1 MTDAFKAA
9 SRDTGEFT
17 LIVVDASA
25 DSETEKVVERF
36 QDLRPAVDVH
46 YVHADVPGLAKQR
59 NQRPRSA
66 RAWVSKLCT
75 TSTMT
80 PRCFRLL
87 PVDRS
92 SLRNDPDLA
101 GVGSIIENSPK
112 VPIRVLKLVFLL
124 CGPYGSVLRSGR
136 ATSAQYPGAQYA
148 KSDLQ
153 AGSPKWLH
161 GCAMSYRTD
170 IVLRYRFDD
179 RLKGYSNGE
188 DIDFGF
194 RVSRNHRLA
203 AEPSA
208 RCLHRVSQ
216 GGLSREAFAYS
227 QAVVIYSWVREHRSD
242 GMSLVAF
249 WWSVLG
255 DLLLHAVD
263 GVVVPRRGGLQY
275 AKGILEGHGDH
286 RDGPGHV
293 FSSASGLTNFSV
305 GRPQRSHLPT
315 SAPEPDVV
323 AATSTQGFAGSPP
336 RRLTP
341 RRPAPWPDWP
351 APR

>member
-1 MTDAFKAA
+1 MFPKPLAKDGAKRANGEFAAVVICTMNRARQVTDAFKAA

-36 QDLRPAVDVH
+36 QELRPAVDVH
-46 YVHADVPGLAKQR
+46 YVRADVPGLAKQR
-59 NQRPRSA
+59 NQAAAVCQSLGVKIMHYIDDDTEVLPGYFRSIEA
-66 RAWVSKLCT
+66 RFA
-75 TSTMT
+75 
-80 PRCFRLL
+80 
-87 PVDRS
+87 
-92 SLRNDPDLA
+92 NDPDLA
-101 GVGSIIENSPK
+101 GVGGIIENSPK

-153 AGSPKWLH
+153 ARSPKWLH

-275 AKGILEGHGDH
+275 AKGMLRGMATIAMG
-286 RDGPGHV
+286 RATR
-293 FSSASGLTNFSV
+293 SS
-305 GRPQRSHLPT
+305 
-315 SAPEPDVV
+315 
-323 AATSTQGFAGSPP
+323 
-336 RRLTP
+336 
-341 RRPAPWPDWP
+341 
-351 APR
+351 

>member
-1 MTDAFKAA
+1 MVKGQHADRFTEQHVPKPLAKGGAKRVNGQSAAVVICTMDRAREVSNACEAA
-9 SRDTGEFT
+9 SQDNGEFT

-36 QDLRPAVDVH
+36 QKLRAEVDVH
-46 YVHADVPGLAKQR
+46 YVRAGIPGLAKQR
-59 NQRPRSA
+59 NQAAEVCQSLGVKIMHYIDDDTEVLPGYFQAIEA
-66 RAWVSKLCT
+66 RFA
-75 TSTMT
+75 
-80 PRCFRLL
+80 
-87 PVDRS
+87 
-92 SLRNDPDLA
+92 NDPDLA
-101 GVGSIIENSPK
+101 GVGGIIENSPK
-112 VPIRVLKLVFLL
+112 IPIKAFKLIFLL
-124 CGPYGSVLRSGR
+124 WGPYGSVLRSGR
-136 ATSAQYPGAQYA
+136 ATSAQHPRAQYA
-148 KSDLQ
+148 KADRE
-153 AGSPKWLH
+153 GRGPKWLH

-170 IVLRYRFDD
+170 IVLQYRFDD
-179 RLKGYSNGE
+179 RLEGYSNGE

-194 RVSRNHRLA
+194 RVSRNHPLA

-275 AKGILEGHGDH
+275 AKGMLWGMATIAMG
-286 RDGPGHV
+286 RATR
-293 FSSASGLTNFSV
+293 SS
-305 GRPQRSHLPT
+305 
-315 SAPEPDVV
+315 
-323 AATSTQGFAGSPP
+323 
-336 RRLTP
+336 
-341 RRPAPWPDWP
+341 
-351 APR
+351 